1 MGWDGSSG
9 SSVFSIGMAWD
20 GGGEEEGKERRVG
33 ERMGIHE
40 TDARNGIVLW
50 MELKEE
56 EEKEEME
63 EEKEETNA
71 RSKRVKGGGGGG
83 GRKKK
88 RRKRRR
94 RKRQKV
100 RYVKVKFDR
109 KGKVR

>member
-50 MELKEE
+50 KELKEE
-56 EEKEEME
+56 EEE

-83 GRKKK
+83 RKKK
-88 RRKRRR
+88 RKGEREGEGRDKR
-94 RKRQKV
+94 
-100 RYVKVKFDR
+100 
-109 KGKVR
+109 